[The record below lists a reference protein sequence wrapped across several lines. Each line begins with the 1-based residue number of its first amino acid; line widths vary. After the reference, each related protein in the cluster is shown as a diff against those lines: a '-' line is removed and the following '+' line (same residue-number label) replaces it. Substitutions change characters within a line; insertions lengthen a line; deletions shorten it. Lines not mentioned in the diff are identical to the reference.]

1 MSYRTPVLIGSLMV
15 LAACGGS
22 SVSLAYTAKSSV
34 SDAGRNT
41 LIFQATE
48 RVLTRR
54 LAAVEIASPRIA
66 VVPQDTTTATVTMTV
81 PSASVDTVN
90 RIISDPFTF
99 EIRLAKSMTK
109 DAAGVEQ
116 TDWQPTGVDGTMLDW
131 VQPVQNAD
139 GSAIGVELRFSET
152 GRTKLTEAFRGNKG
166 KDVGIFV
173 RDLLVSKLKINTEVP
188 DEHIVI
194 SGIPSAKVAEIFA
207 DDVNVGLHISFTA
220 SK

>member
-15 LAACGGS
+15 LAACGS
-22 SVSLAYTAKSSV
+22 SVQLAYTAKSSV
-34 SDAGRNT
+34 NDAGRNT

-54 LAAVEIASPRIA
+54 LAAVNVASPRVTVI
-66 VVPQDTTTATVTMTV
+66 PQDATTATVNMTV
-81 PSASVDTVN
+81 PGASVDTVN
-90 RIISDPFTF
+90 RIVSDPFTF
-99 EIRLAKSMTK
+99 EIRLAKGVTK

-131 VQPVQNAD
+131 VQPVQNTD
-139 GSAIGVELRFSET
+139 GSAIGVELRFNET
-152 GRTKLTEAFRGNKG
+152 GRTKLKEAFRGNKG

>member
-15 LAACGGS
+15 LAACGS
-22 SVSLAYTAKSSV
+22 SVQLSYTAKSSV
-34 SDAGRNT
+34 DDPARNT

-54 LAAVEIASPRIA
+54 LAAVNVASPRVT
-66 VVPQDTTTATVTMTV
+66 VVPQDSTTATVNMTV
-81 PSASVDTVN
+81 PGASVDTVN
-90 RIISDPFTF
+90 RIVSDPFTF
-99 EIRLAKSMTK
+99 EIRMEKGMVK

-116 TDWQPTGVDGTMLDW
+116 TDWQPTGVDGSMLDW

-139 GSAIGVELRFSET
+139 SSIIGVELRFSEA
-152 GRTKLTEAFRGNKG
+152 GRTKLKEAFRGNKG
-166 KDVGIFV
+166 RDVGVFV
-173 RDLLVSKLKINTEVP
+173 RDLLVSKLKINTEVL